1 MIYSDGE
8 TFEGEYG
15 KGVRAGRGEI
25 VKTDG
30 GSYVGQFVNDVF
42 CGHGRFSW
50 EDGAYYDG
58 NFAAGLFD
66 GEGTMFDAAGKI
78 EYAGKYSAGEEVA

>member
-15 KGVRAGRGEI
+15 KGVRAGVGEI

-30 GSYVGQFVNDVF
+30 GSYVGQFVDDVF
-42 CGHGRFSW
+42 SGNGKFSW
-50 EDGAYYDG
+50 EDGAYYEG
-58 NFAAGLFD
+58 EFKAGVFE
-66 GEGTMFDAAGKI
+66 GEGTMYDAAGKV
-78 EYAGKYSAGEEVA
+78 EYKGKYAAGEEAA